1 MIKRIFDFLLALF
14 LLIILI
20 PLFLILAILIK
31 INIDGEIFFIQARPG
46 YMNKLFK
53 LIKFRTM
60 NSKRNQYGELLPDK
74 KRLTKFGS
82 WLRKTSLDELP
93 ALINILKGEMSFIGP
108 RPLLPEYM
116 KYYTKEELKRHSVKP
131 GLSGWAQINGRNL
144 ISWEKKFELDIWYVN
159 NRNLI
164 LDLKI
169 FFITFWKV
177 LKKEGVNSEDQNTM
191 PKFKR

>member
-31 INIDGEIFFIQARPG
+31 INIDDEIFFIQARTG

-144 ISWEKKFELDIWYVN
+144 ISWEKKFKLDIWYVN